1 MANNNDNVESLE
13 QTQLFSD
20 LTAEERA
27 SVTGHIAIREFQ
39 KGQVILFEEDSNKY
53 MYSVLSGEVKVFYT
67 TEEGKESI
75 VAFHGVGE
83 SFGEV
88 SLIDQQTI
96 PATVVALEKS
106 LVLIIGRDDFFEILR
121 TQPKVMYKLLLLLTG
136 RLRLAWNQ
144 VRMLHFKDASYRI
157 LTSIRDLSVERGE
170 PAPEGILLKLR
181 LTHQNIADMTGLT
194 RETVTRVIDKWKKKG
209 LLSIDENRHM
219 LVSHKVFEEN
229 FTL

>member
-1 MANNNDNVESLE
+1 MANKNDNVEYLE
-13 QTQLFSD
+13 KTLLFSD

-39 KGQVILFEEDSNKY
+39 KGQVILFEEDANKY

-96 PATVVALEKS
+96 PATVVALETS

-121 TQPKVMYKLLLLLTG
+121 TQPKVMHKLLLLLTG

-157 LTSIRDLSVERGE
+157 LTSIRDLSMERGE
-170 PAPEGILLKLR
+170 PVPEGILLKLR

-219 LVSHKVFEEN
+219 LINHKVFEEN

>member
-1 MANNNDNVESLE
+1 MAEHNGNNDFLE
-13 QTQLFSD
+13 LTQLFSD

-39 KGQVILFEEDSNKY
+39 KGQVILFEEDANKY
-53 MYSVLSGEVKVFYT
+53 MYSVLSGEVKVFHT

-75 VAFHGVGE
+75 VAFHGVGA

-88 SLIDQQTI
+88 SLIDQQAI
-96 PATVVALEKS
+96 PATVVALERS
-106 LVLIIGRDDFFEILR
+106 LVLIIGRDDFFEIIR
-121 TQPKVMYKLLLLLTG
+121 TQPKVMHKLLLLLTG

-157 LTSIRDLSVERGE
+157 MTSIKDLSVERGE
-170 PAPEGILLKLR
+170 SSPLGVLLKMR

-194 RETVTRVIDKWKKKG
+194 RETVTRIIDKWKKNG

-219 LVSHKVFEEN
+219 LISHKVFEEN
-229 FTL
+229 FIL

>member
-1 MANNNDNVESLE
+1 MANKNDNVEYLE
-13 QTQLFSD
+13 QTLLFSD

-39 KGQVILFEEDSNKY
+39 KGQVILFEEDANKY

-96 PATVVALEKS
+96 PATVVALETS

-121 TQPKVMYKLLLLLTG
+121 TQPKVMHKLLLLLTG

-157 LTSIRDLSVERGE
+157 LTSIRDLSMERGE
-170 PAPEGILLKLR
+170 PVPEGILLKLR

-219 LVSHKVFEEN
+219 LINHKVFEEN

>member
-1 MANNNDNVESLE
+1 MAKNNENIDSLE
-13 QTQLFSD
+13 QTQLFAD

-39 KGQVILFEEDSNKY
+39 KGQVILFEEDANKY
-53 MYSVLSGEVKVFYT
+53 MYSVLSGEVKVFHT

-75 VAFHGVGE
+75 VAFHGAGE

-88 SLIDQQTI
+88 SLIDQQAI
-96 PATVVALEKS
+96 PATVVALERS

-121 TQPKVMYKLLLLLTG
+121 TQPKVMHKLLLLLTG

-157 LTSIRDLSVERGE
+157 MTSIKNLCMERGE
-170 PAPEGILLKLR
+170 TVPEGVLLKLR

-194 RETVTRVIDKWKKKG
+194 RETVTRVIDKWKKTG

-219 LVSHKVFEEN
+219 LVSQKVFEEN

>member
-1 MANNNDNVESLE
+1 MAEYNANHDYLE

-20 LTAEERA
+20 LMADERS

-39 KGQVILFEEDSNKY
+39 KGQVILFEEDANKY
-53 MYSVLSGEVKVFYT
+53 MYSVLSGEVKVFHT

-88 SLIDQQTI
+88 SLIDQQAI
-96 PATVVALEKS
+96 PATVVALERS

-121 TQPKVMYKLLLLLTG
+121 TQPKVMHKLLLLLTG

-157 LTSIRDLSVERGE
+157 MTSIKDLSMKRGE
-170 PAPEGILLKLR
+170 PVSDGVLLKMR

-194 RETVTRVIDKWKKKG
+194 RETVTRVIDKWKKTG

-219 LVSHKVFEEN
+219 LVSQKVFEEN

>member
-1 MANNNDNVESLE
+1 MAEYNANHDYLE

-20 LTAEERA
+20 LTADERS

-39 KGQVILFEEDSNKY
+39 KGQVILFEEDANKY
-53 MYSVLSGEVKVFYT
+53 MYSVLSGEVKVFHT
-67 TEEGKESI
+67 TDEGKESI

-88 SLIDQQTI
+88 SLIDQQAI
-96 PATVVALEKS
+96 PATVVALERS
-106 LVLIIGRDDFFEILR
+106 LVLIIGRDDFFELIR
-121 TQPKVMYKLLLLLTG
+121 TQPKVMHKLLLLLTG

-157 LTSIRDLSVERGE
+157 MTSIKDLSMERGE
-170 PAPEGILLKLR
+170 PVPEGVLLKMR

-194 RETVTRVIDKWKKKG
+194 RETVTRVIDKWKKTG

>member
-1 MANNNDNVESLE
+1 MTEYNDNTDYLE
-13 QTQLFSD
+13 QTHLFSD

-27 SVTGHIAIREFQ
+27 SVTGHITIREFQ
-39 KGQVILFEEDSNKY
+39 KGQVILFEEDANKY
-53 MYSVLSGEVKVFYT
+53 MYSVLCGEVKVFHT

-88 SLIDQQTI
+88 SLIDQQAI
-96 PATVVALEKS
+96 PATVVALERS
-106 LVLIIGRDDFFEILR
+106 LVLIIGRDDFFEVIK
-121 TQPKVMYKLLLLLTG
+121 TQPKVMHKLLLLLTG

-157 LTSIRDLSVERGE
+157 MTTIKDLSLERGE
-170 PAPEGILLKLR
+170 TVPAGVLLKMR

-194 RETVTRVIDKWKKKG
+194 RETVTRIIDKWKKNG
-209 LLSIDENRHM
+209 LLSLDENRHM
-219 LVSHKVFEEN
+219 LVSHNVFEKK
-229 FTL
+229 FIL

>member
-1 MANNNDNVESLE
+1 MAEYNANHDYLE

-20 LTAEERA
+20 LTADERS

-39 KGQVILFEEDSNKY
+39 KGQVILFEEDANKY
-53 MYSVLSGEVKVFYT
+53 MYSVLSGEVKVFHT

-88 SLIDQQTI
+88 SLIDQQAI
-96 PATVVALEKS
+96 PATVVALERS
-106 LVLIIGRDDFFEILR
+106 LVLIIGRDDFFELIR
-121 TQPKVMYKLLLLLTG
+121 TQPKVMHKLLLLLTG

-157 LTSIRDLSVERGE
+157 MTSIKDLSMERGE
-170 PAPEGILLKLR
+170 PVPEGVLLKVR

-194 RETVTRVIDKWKKKG
+194 RETLTRNIDKWKKKR
-209 LLSIDENRHM
+209 LLSLDENRHM

>member
-1 MANNNDNVESLE
+1 MAEYNANHDYLE

-20 LTAEERA
+20 LTADERS

-39 KGQVILFEEDSNKY
+39 KGQVILFEEDANKY
-53 MYSVLSGEVKVFYT
+53 MYSVLSGEVKVFHT

-88 SLIDQQTI
+88 SLIDQQAI
-96 PATVVALEKS
+96 PATVVALERS
-106 LVLIIGRDDFFEILR
+106 LVLMIGRDDFFELIR
-121 TQPKVMYKLLLLLTG
+121 TQPKVMHKLLLLLTG

-157 LTSIRDLSVERGE
+157 MTSIKDLSMERGE
-170 PAPEGILLKLR
+170 PVPEGVLLKMR

-194 RETVTRVIDKWKKKG
+194 RETVTRIIDKWKKKG
-209 LLSIDENRHM
+209 LLSLDENRHM